1 MQNKILITGGL
12 GYIGSHTAV
21 SLLKNGFECILV
33 DNLINSNIKVLDG
46 IEKITGKKPCFE
58 KVDCTDFDNL
68 KKVFEKNPDISGVIH
83 FAALKAVGESVNFP
97 LKYYKN
103 NLISLLNILE
113 LMQTF
118 KVENFVFSSSAT
130 VYGQPENLPVNEES
144 KLQPATSPYGNT
156 KVMAENIIKDYL
168 ISNNNASSII
178 LRYFNPIG
186 AHPSGLI
193 GELPNGV
200 PQNLLPYIT
209 QTAIGIREKLGIFG
223 NDYKT
228 KDGFCV
234 RDYIDVNDLAD
245 AHVSAVLRM
254 VKKDMS
260 DNLEI
265 FNIGTGSGLSV
276 IELVKK
282 FEIVNNLKLNY
293 EIKERRQ
300 GDIAEIWADCSKANK
315 ILNWKAKRTIEET
328 LKSAWNWQKNLKEIL
343 N

>member
-21 SLLKNGFECILV
+21 SLLKNGFECVLV

-46 IEKITGKKPCFE
+46 IEKITDKKPCFE
-58 KVDCTDFDNL
+58 KVDCTYFDNL

-83 FAALKAVGESVNFP
+83 FAALKAVGESVKFP

-103 NLISLLNILE
+103 NLVSLLNILE

-130 VYGQPENLPVNEES
+130 VYGQPSNLPVNEES

-200 PQNLLPYIT
+200 PQNLVPYIT

-282 FEIVNNLKLNY
+282 FESANNLKLNY